1 MTGDNKKGCAEAP
14 GNIRGM
20 TIAMIND
27 GKSCRFWDDLWS
39 DEILSEK
46 FSELYS
52 FAKKKKINT
61 AIGLTTTES
70 QDLLHLPISQEAFS
84 QMGQLQEIMVNVVI
98 SNDH

>member
-1 MTGDNKKGCAEAP
+1 
-14 GNIRGM
+14 
-20 TIAMIND
+20 
-27 GKSCRFWDDLWS
+27 
-39 DEILSEK
+39 
-46 FSELYS
+46 LYS